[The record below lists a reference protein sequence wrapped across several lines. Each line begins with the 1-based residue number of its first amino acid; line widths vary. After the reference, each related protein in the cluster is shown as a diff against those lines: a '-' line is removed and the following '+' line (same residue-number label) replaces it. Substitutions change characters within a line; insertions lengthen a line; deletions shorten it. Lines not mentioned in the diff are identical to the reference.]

1 MEEIGG
7 AFGSLGL
14 LCIFF
19 LVLRPILQAVVEF
32 LRKRGKTLPNWLKK
46 TFQFVTKNHRYAG
59 IVALVAI
66 AVHFII
72 QYTNYDSIDSVV
84 FVAGLTGFLL
94 LAVQTVLGF
103 GLTRQKDKERRKKM
117 AQVHR
122 VLGFAMFIA
131 VIIHQL

>member
-7 AFGSLGL
+7 AFGEIGL

-19 LVLRPILQAVVEF
+19 LVLRPILQAVVDS

-46 TFQFVTKNHRYAG
+46 TSQFVTRNHRYAG
-59 IVALVAI
+59 LVALVAI
-66 AVHFII
+66 ALHFIL
-72 QYTNYDSIDSVV
+72 QYLNYSVV
-84 FVAGLTGFLL
+84 PVAGLIAFLL

-117 AQVHR
+117 ALVHR
-122 VLGFAMFIA
+122 VLGIAIVVA
-131 VIIHQL
+131 VIIHRL

>member
-7 AFGSLGL
+7 AFGELGL
-14 LCIFF
+14 LCIIF
-19 LVLRPILQAVVEF
+19 LVLRPILQAVVES

-46 TFQFVTKNHRYAG
+46 TSQFVTKNHRYAG

-66 AVHFII
+66 AVHFIL
-72 QYTNYDSIDSVV
+72 QYLNYSVV
-84 FVAGLTGFLL
+84 PVAGLIAFLL

-117 AQVHR
+117 ALGHR
-122 VLGFAMFIA
+122 VLGIAIVVA
-131 VIIHQL
+131 VIIHRL

>member
-7 AFGSLGL
+7 AFGEIGL
-14 LCIFF
+14 LCIIF
-19 LVLRPILQAVVEF
+19 LVLRPILQAVVDS

-46 TFQFVTKNHRYAG
+46 TSQFVTKNHRYVG

-66 AVHFII
+66 ALHFIL
-72 QYTNYDSIDSVV
+72 QYLNYSVV
-84 FVAGLTGFLL
+84 PVAGLIAFLL

-117 AQVHR
+117 ALVHR
-122 VLGFAMFIA
+122 VLGIAIVVA
-131 VIIHQL
+131 VIIHRL

>member
-7 AFGSLGL
+7 AFGELGL
-14 LCIFF
+14 LCIIF
-19 LVLRPILQAVVEF
+19 LVLRPILQAVVES

-46 TFQFVTKNHRYAG
+46 TSQFVTKNHRYAG

-66 AVHFII
+66 ALHFIL
-72 QYTNYDSIDSVV
+72 QYLNYSVV
-84 FVAGLTGFLL
+84 PVAGLIAFLL

-117 AQVHR
+117 ALGHR
-122 VLGFAMFIA
+122 VLGIAIVVA
-131 VIIHQL
+131 VIIHRL

>member
-7 AFGSLGL
+7 AFGELGL
-14 LCIFF
+14 LCIIF
-19 LVLRPILQAVVEF
+19 LVLRPILQAVVES

-46 TFQFVTKNHRYAG
+46 TSQFVTKNHRYAG

-66 AVHFII
+66 AVHFIL
-72 QYTNYDSIDSVV
+72 QYLNYNVV
-84 FVAGLTGFLL
+84 PVPGLIAFLL

-117 AQVHR
+117 ALEHR
-122 VLGFAMFIA
+122 VLGIAIVVA
-131 VIIHQL
+131 VIIHRL